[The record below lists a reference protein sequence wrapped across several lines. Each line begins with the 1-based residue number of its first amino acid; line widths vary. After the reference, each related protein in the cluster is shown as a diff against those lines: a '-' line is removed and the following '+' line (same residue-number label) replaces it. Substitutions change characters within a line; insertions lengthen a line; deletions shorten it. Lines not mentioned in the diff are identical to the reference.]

1 MESKTRALT
10 IHRTLVPSA
19 DRDKYVERLRVKL
32 AHFTGSG
39 CRFWV
44 FEEQAIPGA
53 FVEFVEAPDAA
64 TLTAAHA
71 ASPDKLLD
79 PARIYVSLELS

>member
-1 MESKTRALT
+1 MPRLLT
-10 IHRTLVPSA
+10 IHRTLVPAA
-19 DRDKYVERLRVKL
+19 DRPRYVERLKGKQ
-32 AHFTGSG
+32 AHFTGAG

-53 FVEFVEAPDAA
+53 FVEFVEAPDIA

-71 ASPDKLLD
+71 AAPEKLLD
-79 PARIYVSLELS
+79 AARIYSSVEFT

>member
-1 MESKTRALT
+1 MPRALT

-19 DRDKYVERLRVKL
+19 DREKYVERLKAKL
-32 AHFTGSG
+32 AYFTGSG
-39 CRFWV
+39 CKFWV

-53 FVEFVEAPDAA
+53 FVEFVEGPDAA

-71 ASPDKLLD
+71 AAPDKLLD
-79 PARIYVSLELS
+79 PARIYTSVELS

>member
-1 MESKTRALT
+1 MPRALT
-10 IHRTLVPSA
+10 IHRTLVPAA
-19 DRDKYVERLRVKL
+19 DRAKYVERLKSKES
-32 AHFTGSG
+32 HFTGSG

-44 FEEQAIPGA
+44 FEEQALPGA

-71 ASPDKLLD
+71 AAPEKLLD
-79 PARIYVSLELS
+79 PARIYTYVELS

>member
-1 MESKTRALT
+1 MKPPRALT
-10 IHRTLVPSA
+10 IHRTLVPAA
-19 DRDKYVERLRVKL
+19 DRARYVERLK
-32 AHFTGSG
+32 AKETHYQGSG

-53 FVEFVEAPDAA
+53 FVEFVEAADAA

-71 ASPDKLLD
+71 AAPEKLLD
-79 PARIYVSLELS
+79 PARIYTSVELS